1 MATVEKEYY
10 LRQSSKP
17 QNWTASQE
25 KSIAKD
31 FPFSDIA
38 LETPDQYVART
49 YLQFL
54 WLPESIVPLE
64 FLIPAIQ
71 RVQVAST
78 STQHPLHAL
87 LEPLL
92 LTPRSVRNKYHV
104 ELSQILTDNGGAG
117 EIEETTMWYV
127 LNYEKFDHTTGSDDE
142 ARASDTWRK
151 SWLTRMERREYVVA
165 FCYDQFVFTMDR
177 VLVQILLYMLKLT
190 LPAQPQPERSPK
202 RRKRKGRAD
211 EPANSLAPEDI
222 LESFMDKLS
231 AWQHIQNLESTAGT
245 KDNLDWM
252 QIFCQDIIEPQ
263 FISSL
268 PEVCELFRSKV
279 FQTSVFSDG
288 TSTRSSSPDRDVEV
302 TAPSRASSRAGSVI
316 PEGDGQER
324 ASSSRTLSRARS
336 RSLSVSLAQEEKAR
350 AASVGFV
357 KKRVLN
363 REVSMSRAFKPK
375 PKETAKPAE
384 STKAKSMAPWV
395 NKKLTEDKGVTLVE
409 ETPEKPRAMIRSTSK
424 ARPFALS
431 TVAKH
436 ALPDSS
442 KSFDDDDEEEI
453 WELPNSS
460 PDVLLLRPIE
470 EEQDLDS
477 YSLKSKRVF
486 VPDTPSKRP
495 RRQ

>member
-1 MATVEKEYY
+1 MATIEKEYY

-17 QNWTASQE
+17 QNWTESQE
-25 KSIAKD
+25 KLIAKD

-92 LTPRSVRNKYHV
+92 LTPRSVRNKYHID
-104 ELSQILTDNGGAG
+104 LSQILADSGGAG
-117 EIEETTMWYV
+117 EIEETMMWYV
-127 LNYEKFDHTTGSDDE
+127 LNYEKFDHTTESDDE

-151 SWLTRMERREYVVA
+151 SWLTRMERRE
-165 FCYDQFVFTMDR
+165 
-177 VLVQILLYMLKLT
+177 VLTQILLYMLKLT
-190 LPAQPQPERSPK
+190 LPAPPQPERSPK
-202 RRKRKGRAD
+202 RRKRKGRTD

-231 AWQHIQNLESTAGT
+231 AWQHIQNLEPTAST
-245 KDNLDWM
+245 KDDLDWM
-252 QIFCQDIIEPQ
+252 QTFCQDVVEPQ
-263 FISSL
+263 FKSSL

-279 FQTSVFSDG
+279 FHTSVFSDG
-288 TSTRSSSPDRDVEV
+288 TSTRSSSPDRDVEATV
-302 TAPSRASSRAGSVI
+302 LSRASSRAGSVI

-375 PKETAKPAE
+375 PKETAKPVE
-384 STKAKSMAPWV
+384 STKAKSMAPSV
-395 NKKLTEDKGVTLVE
+395 NKKLTQDKGVTLVE
-409 ETPEKPRAMIRSTSK
+409 ETPEKPKTMIRSTSK

-431 TVAKH
+431 TAAKH
-436 ALPDSS
+436 TLPDSS

-470 EEQDLDS
+470 EEQDSDS